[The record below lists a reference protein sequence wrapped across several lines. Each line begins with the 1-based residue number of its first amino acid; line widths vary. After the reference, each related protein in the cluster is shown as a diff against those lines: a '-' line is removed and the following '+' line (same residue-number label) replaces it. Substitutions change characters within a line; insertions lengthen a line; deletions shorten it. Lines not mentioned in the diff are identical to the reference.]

1 MMYRLYQSQEDMM
14 APWRTMARNL
24 TPLIDMFTPIRPFDA
39 VARETRALLDLF
51 SRGGMR
57 HLRPAF
63 GIETVL
69 RDGREIPV
77 VERVVRATNFGAL
90 LHFSTPDDTVE
101 RPRVLIAAPLSGHFA
116 TLLRHTAQVML
127 ADHDVFIT
135 DWFNARDIPRAAG
148 RFGFDD
154 YVDHIMLFMRELGPG
169 ASVVA
174 VCQPAVAV
182 LAATALMEADRD
194 PARPHATVL
203 MGGPIDTRRNPSKV
217 NQLAKTRDIRWFE
230 ENLIDTVPW
239 QHQGAGRRVYPGF
252 VQLASFMSMNLDRH
266 IGAHVRQFRAIVTE
280 DVEAEAAH
288 NSFYAEYQ
296 SVMDLPA
303 EFYLETVERV
313 FQRHD
318 LPMGRLSH
326 RGDRVDL
333 RAITDTRL
341 LAVEGER
348 DDICPPGQTEAVV
361 GLCTNL
367 AANQKYSHLQVGV
380 GHYGVFSGSRW
391 AEQIYPLLRA
401 TIAAPRPRRVS
412 APKP

>member
-1 MMYRLYQSQEDMM
+1 MMYRFYQSQEDMM

-63 GIETVL
+63 GIETIL
-69 RDGREIPV
+69 REGREIPV

-135 DWFNARDIPRAAG
+135 DWFNARDISLAAG

>member
-1 MMYRLYQSQEDMM
+1 MKYSFYQSQDDLL
-14 APWRTMARNL
+14 APWRSAARNL
-24 TPLIDMFTPIRPFDA
+24 APLVELFTPMRPFGA
-39 VARETRALLDLF
+39 VAREARALLDLF
-51 SRGGMR
+51 ARGGMR
-57 HLRPAF
+57 HQRPEF
-63 GIETVL
+63 GIDVVL

-77 VERVVRATNFGAL
+77 VEQVVRATPFGAL
-90 LHFSTPDDTVE
+90 LHFATPDDRVE

-116 TLLRHTAQVML
+116 TLLRHTVQVML

-135 DWFNARDIPRAAG
+135 DWFNARDIPLAAG

-182 LAATALMEADRD
+182 LAATALMEADSD

-203 MGGPIDTRRNPSKV
+203 MGGPIDTRCNPSKV
-217 NQLAKTRDIRWFE
+217 NQLAKTRDIAWFE
-230 ENLIDTVPW
+230 QNLIDTVPW

-266 IGAHVRQFRAIVTE
+266 IGAHVRQFRSIVTE
-280 DVEAEAAH
+280 DAEAEAAH
-288 NSFYAEYQ
+288 NNFYAEYQ

-318 LPMGRLSH
+318 LPLGRLTH
-326 RGDRVDL
+326 RGDVIDL
-333 RAITDTRL
+333 GAITETQL

-348 DDICPPGQTEAVV
+348 DDICPPGQTEAVID
-361 GLCTNL
+361 LCAKLPASRKLN
-367 AANQKYSHLQVGV
+367 HLQKGV

-391 AEQIYPLLRA
+391 AQEIYPLLRT
-401 TIAAPRPRRVS
+401 TIATPRTRRAPRQKS
-412 APKP
+412 

>member
-1 MMYRLYQSQEDMM
+1 MMYRFYQSQEDMM

-63 GIETVL
+63 GIETIL
-69 RDGREIPV
+69 REGREIPV

-135 DWFNARDIPRAAG
+135 DWFNARDISLAAG

-326 RGDRVDL
+326 RGDLVDL
-333 RAITDTRL
+333 RAITDTQL

-348 DDICPPGQTEAVV
+348 DDICPPGQTEAVI

-367 AANQKYSHLQVGV
+367 AVSQKHSHLQTGV

-391 AEQIYPLLRA
+391 AEQIYPLLRTA
-401 TIAAPRPRRVS
+401 IAAPRPKRVS

>member
-169 ASVVA
+169 SSVVA